1 MVRKT
6 EKAWKF
12 HINLFNTDISFDNQS
27 IIIIQVLQDDLK
39 ALPEGNVPQN
49 LDLFQMIFFFFFFFF

>member
-12 HINLFNTDISFDNQS
+12 HIHLFNTDIAFDNQS
-27 IIIIQVLQDDLK
+27 IIIIQVLQDDIK

-49 LDLFQMIFFFFFFFF
+49 LDSFLKNLKN